1 MSRSSSDDEDE
12 EFEDSHSKGQVSVS
26 EAHYVAKGN
35 DKRVL
40 ICLCIGLKDEK
51 GSAYIDVD
59 GDPWDKQAAD
69 VRKPKLAEHLK
80 PEIIRRSGTLGIKIP
95 RPGQWN
101 VEKCHEWLNANPIT
115 DLDCKEFLS
124 HEALRVSTILKNAL
138 KEKDTE
144 ASAIR
149 LGVWAGPKPY
159 LRLVHCIIDDLV
171 RSQYL
176 RRDAVMSRTQLDSRN
191 SDTRPP
197 TAYELIANKWNDPS
211 FNPETAVSSCHYD
224 FASPIDI
231 GHDSVKHLRPAVAG
245 DVKDRL
251 TDIRARLIRMIKK
264 WERSGQGDGGRDNE
278 EDEDLEDG
286 GGSSAAPTA
295 DPENLTSLAL
305 GKLEGR
311 SQFAM
316 DSRQNFLSDGKY
328 GKLNPWY
335 LYFWELADKYD
346 LLASTV
352 TELSSAVGAVDANAV
367 PAAITTTRDSSTTS
381 KAGSNK
387 RNQRTPK
394 RKGRGGNDDVSSS
407 SALSEDQQ
415 QQAELTSAFV
425 TLGRETKK
433 SRLEHRVT
441 TLRHEARSINNRIA
455 ELKGIMYKHEL
466 DALETK
472 SRDKI
477 ALFQRIVADY
487 TKEMA
492 DLRNQLSDTMILVN
506 DAERLLHE

>member
-1 MSRSSSDDEDE
+1 
-12 EFEDSHSKGQVSVS
+12 
-26 EAHYVAKGN
+26 
-35 DKRVL
+35 
-40 ICLCIGLKDEK
+40 
-51 GSAYIDVD
+51 
-59 GDPWDKQAAD
+59 
-69 VRKPKLAEHLK
+69 
-80 PEIIRRSGTLGIKIP
+80 
-95 RPGQWN
+95 
-101 VEKCHEWLNANPIT
+101 
-115 DLDCKEFLS
+115 
-124 HEALRVSTILKNAL
+124 
-138 KEKDTE
+138 
-144 ASAIR
+144 
-149 LGVWAGPKPY
+149 
-159 LRLVHCIIDDLV
+159 
-171 RSQYL
+171 
-176 RRDAVMSRTQLDSRN
+176 
-191 SDTRPP
+191 
-197 TAYELIANKWNDPS
+197 
-211 FNPETAVSSCHYD
+211 
-224 FASPIDI
+224 
-231 GHDSVKHLRPAVAG
+231 
-245 DVKDRL
+245 VKDRL

-335 LYFWELADKYD
+335 LYFWEIADKYD